1 MTEYENV
8 LNIFKSEFNNLNG
21 VPDSAEFNDRLYI
34 EIQNNQNLL
43 NKARSKSIVFIWQA
57 ITTVSQNLINCILDY
72 NELPTG
78 ASNEQIKKA
87 CKEVFNADFYELTQP
102 TFNYYYR
109 GID

>member
-8 LNIFKSEFNNLNG
+8 LNIFKSDFNNLNG
-21 VPDSAEFNDRLYI
+21 VPDPAELNDRLYI
-34 EIQNNQNLL
+34 EIQNDKKLL

-57 ITTVSQNLINCILDY
+57 IITATAQLINGILAY
-72 NELPTG
+72 NELPQG

-87 CKEVFNADFYELTQP
+87 CKEVFNTDFYELTQP

-109 GID
+109 GND